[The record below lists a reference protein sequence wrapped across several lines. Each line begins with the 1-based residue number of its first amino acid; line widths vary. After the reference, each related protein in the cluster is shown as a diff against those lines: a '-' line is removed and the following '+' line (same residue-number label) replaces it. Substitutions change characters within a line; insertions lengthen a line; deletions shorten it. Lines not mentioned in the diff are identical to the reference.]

1 MTDTPSAIRLYKGLS
16 IYRVANSPNWI
27 VRVWD
32 RKRKRYLV
40 KTTGES
46 SSIRARDAAQDLAL
60 ALLKA
65 DVPVDAE
72 FSFKG
77 FAQKLLRKSKVQ
89 AESGERNANYVKT
102 MQWAIMNNDWGLL
115 DFFGDKD
122 VRQVRTHSWQ
132 EYLNWLGS
140 PPIFNG
146 VHL

>member
-65 DVPVDAE
+65 DVRHELDLGELHVLEVEHWPVVMNSCIATKEGKRVSPAVDLVRDVYKKVA
-72 FSFKG
+72 
-77 FAQKLLRKSKVQ
+77 AQVVEENKRGKLSGSIQ
-89 AESGERNANYVKT
+89 APYV
-102 MQWAIMNNDWGLL
+102 
-115 DFFGDKD
+115 
-122 VRQVRTHSWQ
+122 
-132 EYLNWLGS
+132 Y
-140 PPIFNG
+140 
-146 VHL
+146 

>member
-1 MTDTPSAIRLYKGLS
+1 
-16 IYRVANSPNWI
+16 
-27 VRVWD
+27 
-32 RKRKRYLV
+32 
-40 KTTGES
+40 
-46 SSIRARDAAQDLAL
+46 
-60 ALLKA
+60 
-65 DVPVDAE
+65 VDAE